1 LMCPTTTKADIDR
14 HNEVFEAAIVEL
26 LAD

>member
-1 LMCPTTTKADIDR
+1 MCPVTTKADIDR

-26 LAD
+26 LAN